1 MAFPSHVKPGELET
15 SAGAGAEGSNVTS
28 STSSV
33 AGIGVSIGGSDVTLI
48 HDESVGTMTDTETEG
63 ETSDEDDDDEGL
75 RASTVTVKGQIE
87 DPVADEEARRA
98 LREQLRRSMSQ
109 RRDTLHAEEHSQP
122 VLGDSEKVEDVECVI
137 EGVWS
142 VPCF

>member
-1 MAFPSHVKPGELET
+1 M
-15 SAGAGAEGSNVTS
+15 TS
-28 STSSV
+28 STSSA
-33 AGIGVSIGGSDVTLI
+33 AGIGVSIGGCDITLI

-63 ETSDEDDDDEGL
+63 DTSDEEDEEGL
-75 RASTVTVKGQIE
+75 RASAVTVKGQIE